1 MFMYIRRRRFLFVG
15 LLVDIDIDREVV
27 ASLIEEYK
35 ACESPNYVNW
45 GMGGGS
51 AGGDGAGAAAH
62 GSGSGSGGKQP
73 AGAT

>member
-1 MFMYIRRRRFLFVG
+1 MLGASSSLAG
-15 LLVDIDIDREVV
+15 LLLCREVV

-45 GMGGGS
+45 GMGGGGGA
-51 AGGDGAGAAAH
+51 AGGEGAGGAAH
-62 GSGSGSGGKQP
+62 GSGGKEP